1 MDFDK
6 LQLKEHWHIIYKHR
20 KTVLLAM
27 AALVLPLL
35 ALLLLS
41 KPQYNASIALSVT
54 DDAVTSL
61 LSSDIDVSPDLTVG
75 NYMDIL
81 TSQSFVD
88 RVTRAV
94 AQNVPNSAWAAKLK
108 KAHGD
113 STAIAKAH
121 REAMIYLLDHMQTD
135 HRGGNV
141 IRVTIESGNP
151 EEAYQLVRTIGEEFR
166 RQHLETIQQRI
177 DALHAF
183 YSDRLR
189 QTYQRV
195 VEAEERLAGY
205 QRARGIAT
213 KTRESDRI
221 SERIEAFENQI
232 VDLISQR
239 ELLAERRRTL
249 EQQIAQLKEKAPALA
264 TMESQIPRIEELKR
278 RLLNLQSQ
286 MLAQSVLYTDKHPK
300 VQSLKR
306 DVDATIHELRGFA
319 SASSTPDSIKPT
331 DPAII
336 WHDLYVENLLAEVE
350 YNNLVSKIATLQ
362 KLANEYRNRVFEQP
376 PEEQQELLK
385 LQREVIV
392 AQDAHQA
399 MLRTNEKIQSLEA
412 EKALNVS
419 IIEPAQRPLK
429 PVPRRRPFKMIMGA
443 IISVILGVGLAYLRE
458 AVDRSVK
465 TPEEIEKKLG
475 LSVLGYVV
483 DASTSRST
491 STNLADKLVLLEE
504 PGSELAENFRALRVN
519 TDLALAECKNG
530 QIVMVTSPGVGEG
543 KSTIAANLAASY
555 TLYGK
560 RTLLLD
566 TDLHHPTMHLRLG
579 VQHDAGLSN
588 WLAGEIRPE
597 NMRNSVTLNGSAL
610 DFITTGTRQ
619 VTFQKL
625 SISSKMQSLFVSLR
639 EQYDVIIIDA
649 PPIIPVSDPLL
660 LVSDVDLILLTLES
674 GRTPMAAAKQAVT
687 LLRRAKARA
696 LGVVLNRL
704 RLEEQYG
711 PDRYQ
716 PSYLLGRRALLPER
730 AGTSAS

>member
-1 MDFDK
+1 MDFDR

-94 AQNVPNSAWAAKLK
+94 AQNVPNSAWAAKLR
-108 KAHGD
+108 KARGD
-113 STAIAKAH
+113 STAIEKAH

-141 IRVTIESGNP
+141 IRVTIESGDP
-151 EEAYQLVRTIGEEFR
+151 EEAYHLVRTIGEEFR

-183 YSDRLR
+183 YSERLR

-195 VEAEERLAGY
+195 VEAEERLAEY

-213 KTRESDRI
+213 KTREADRI

-278 RLLNLQSQ
+278 RLLNLQGQ
-286 MLAQSVLYTDKHPK
+286 ILAQSVLYTDKHPK

-306 DVDATIHELRGFA
+306 DIDATIQELRGFA
-319 SASSTPDSIKPT
+319 SASSPDSIKPT

-350 YNNLVSKIATLQ
+350 YNNLVSKIETLQ

-458 AVDRSVK
+458 AIDRSVK

-475 LSVLGYVV
+475 LPVLGYVV

-530 QIVMVTSPGVGEG
+530 QIVMVTSPGGGEG

-555 TLYGK
+555 TLFGK

-674 GRTPMAAAKQAVT
+674 GRTPMEAARQAVT
-687 LLRRAKARA
+687 LLRRAKAQA

>member
-6 LQLKEHWHIIYKHR
+6 LQLKEHWQIIYKHR
-20 KTVLLAM
+20 KTVLLAV

-94 AQNVPNSAWAAKLK
+94 AQNVPNSAWAIKLK
-108 KAHGD
+108 EAHGD
-113 STAIAKAH
+113 STAIAKVH
-121 REAMIYLLDHMQTD
+121 REAMIYLLDHMKTD

-141 IRVTIESGNP
+141 IRVTIESGDP

-183 YSDRLR
+183 YSARLR

-319 SASSTPDSIKPT
+319 NTSSPDSIKPT

-350 YNNLVSKIATLQ
+350 YNNLVSKIETLQ

-376 PEEQQELLK
+376 PDEQQELLK

-429 PVPRRRPFKMIMGA
+429 PVPRRRPFKMIMGMV
-443 IISVILGVGLAYLRE
+443 ISVILGVGLAYLRE
-458 AVDRSVK
+458 AIDLSVK

-475 LSVLGYVV
+475 LPVLGYVV
-483 DASTSRST
+483 DASTSRHS

-504 PGSELAENFRALRVN
+504 PSSELAENFRALRVN

-530 QIVMVTSPGVGEG
+530 QLVMVTSPGVGEG

-555 TLYGK
+555 TLFGK

-566 TDLHHPTMHLRLG
+566 TDLQNPTMHLRLG

-588 WLAGEIRPE
+588 WLAGEIRLE

-674 GRTPMAAAKQAVT
+674 GRTPMEAARQAVT
-687 LLRRAKARA
+687 LLRRAKAKA

-716 PSYLLGRRALLPER
+716 PSYLLGRRALLAER
-730 AGTSAS
+730 AGTSTS